1 MRMTYPT
8 GGVAC
13 LDPSRFEDIEWRI
26 VPFRGP
32 IVPRVI
38 DVEIVN
44 SIKHGKAIP
53 LYIAAYAYGI
63 PTARQRAESASA
75 LYARP

>member
-13 LDPSRFEDIEWRI
+13 LDPSRFEDIERRI
-26 VPFRGP
+26 VLFRGP

-38 DVEIVN
+38 DVEIV
-44 SIKHGKAIP
+44 
-53 LYIAAYAYGI
+53 
-63 PTARQRAESASA
+63 TTRWARQPDMGNVS
-75 LYARP
+75 